1 MVIVRL
7 HVTDCTEGYTVY
19 ASLINSDDVISGVN
33 GPEYDD
39 GDILGQT
46 MFTIGADGSGGDA
59 FFSIGSSFDPVE
71 VPEWE
76 NYDVLLM
83 IDSNDNF
90 DLSTFT
96 GASDE
101 GDSNG
106 WLSNQTL
113 IDSTIIS
120 ISITD
125 PPENLEIVTY

>member
-1 MVIVRL
+1 MYSVFFFP
-7 HVTDCTEGYTVY
+7 D
-19 ASLINSDDVISGVN
+19 ASRPITQLLIR
-33 GPEYDD
+33 PWC
-39 GDILGQT
+39 